1 MRLKRKWN
9 ILGAILVL
17 IIGLVLI
24 FVVSNNNYKVH
35 AELNKKTKYLQNNI
49 TKAKNQVNNSY
60 TFQELRTD
68 SFLLEKY
75 TREQLNWQ
83 KEDEDVFIFVYE

>member
-9 ILGAILVL
+9 ILGAVLLL

-35 AELNKKTKYLQNNI
+35 SELNKKTKYLQNNI
-49 TKAKNQVNNSY
+49 TKAKNQVNNAY
-60 TFQELRTD
+60 TFEELKED